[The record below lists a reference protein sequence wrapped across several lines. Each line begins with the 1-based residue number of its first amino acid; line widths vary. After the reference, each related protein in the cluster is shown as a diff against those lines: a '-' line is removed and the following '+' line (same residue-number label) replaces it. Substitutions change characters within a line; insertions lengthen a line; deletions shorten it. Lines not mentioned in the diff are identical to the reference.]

1 MANDY
6 DNFPAWL
13 KRNKLSC
20 YKFSKITGIP
30 KSTAQYWANN
40 EGSMPTIGMYG
51 LIEIERRIRSAEG
64 VARAQR
70 EKYAEFDGDD
80 PDNPWEC

>member
-6 DNFPAWL
+6 DNFQAWL

-20 YKFSKITGIP
+20 YKFAKITGIP

-40 EGSMPTIGMYG
+40 EGS
-51 LIEIERRIRSAEG
+51 
-64 VARAQR
+64 
-70 EKYAEFDGDD
+70 YADD
-80 PDNPWEC
+80 RYVWPN